1 MEKRKKENPQGLSHS
16 HGKIVYGLNFLV
28 KDQEYRGVWESLPRL
43 WPVLKRKKVI
53 KKKTGKVA
61 LLGSDSEKRDA
72 LSQPP
77 D

>member
-16 HGKIVYGLNFLV
+16 HGKIVYGLNFLG

-53 KKKTGKVA
+53 K
-61 LLGSDSEKRDA
+61 EKNKPEK
-72 LSQPP
+72 LHF
-77 D
+77 